1 MSTRNRYAKEMK
13 SGAGDEEQQEKNKAD
28 YEQMKAIDKFLAG
41 KKIRDA
47 VEYIKILVLFIEHK
61 I

>member
-1 MSTRNRYAKEMK
+1 
-13 SGAGDEEQQEKNKAD
+13 
-28 YEQMKAIDKFLAG
+28 MKAIDKFLAG

>member
-1 MSTRNRYAKEMK
+1 MK
-13 SGAGDEEQQEKNKAD
+13 V
-28 YEQMKAIDKFLAG
+28 IDNFLAD

-47 VEYIKILVLFIEHK
+47 VEYIKILVLFIEQK